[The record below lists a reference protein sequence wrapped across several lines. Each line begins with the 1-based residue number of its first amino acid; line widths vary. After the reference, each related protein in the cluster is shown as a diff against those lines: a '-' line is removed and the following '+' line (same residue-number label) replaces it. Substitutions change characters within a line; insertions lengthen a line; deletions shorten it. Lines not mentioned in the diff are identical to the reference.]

1 MQLSAPTTEFKN
13 DHSPSNSFPT
23 RVVTEGNRMIHVV
36 WEFEVGGCQSFV
48 VCFKV
53 TRVVVS
59 NVSFQDCFFLLLL
72 ASSS

>member
-1 MQLSAPTTEFKN
+1 
-13 DHSPSNSFPT
+13 
-23 RVVTEGNRMIHVV
+23 VTEGNRMIHVV
-36 WEFEVGGCQSFV
+36 WEFEVGGCQSCV